1 MLNSINV
8 EIKGRMSATLCAN
21 VAFGISDGYDSGIL
35 KCDFA
40 R

>member
-8 EIKGRMSATLCAN
+8 EIKGRLSATLCAS
-21 VAFGISDGYDSGIL
+21 VAFEISDCYDGGIL

>member
-8 EIKGRMSATLCAN
+8 EIKGRLSATLCAG
-21 VAFGISDGYDSGIL
+21 VAFGISDSYDGGIL